1 MTQGLQLAAR
11 WGALASR
18 ERILLLVMLGVLL
31 ATWVWFGA
39 LRPALRTL
47 GTAPAQIVALQTQ
60 RSAMLAMAAQARG
73 MQAREPLAREDAV
86 RELEAAVRQRLG
98 GAGQLTATADR
109 ITVVLR
115 GAPPQSLAPWLSQVR
130 LQARVVATQASLT
143 RGPAGWDGTIVFNLP
158 TAP

>member
-1 MTQGLQLAAR
+1 
-11 WGALASR
+11 
-18 ERILLLVMLGVLL
+18 
-31 ATWVWFGA
+31 
-39 LRPALRTL
+39 
-47 GTAPAQIVALQTQ
+47 
-60 RSAMLAMAAQARG
+60 

-115 GAPPQSLAPWLSQVR
+115 GAPPQTLAPWLSQVR